1 MANETRPAYHGWY
14 KLAIWHKRL
23 RPQQLA
29 KEPLCKRCLAE
40 GKITA
45 ATVVDHII
53 PHKGDWAGFTDP
65 ENLQSLC
72 AHHHNSAKQSIDRTG
87 YSKAVGGDGWPTDPA
102 HPANRGAL

>member
-40 GKITA
+40 GKTTA
-45 ATVVDHII
+45 ATVVNHIK
-53 PHKGDWAGFTDP
+53 PHRGDWSLFADP
-65 ENLQSLC
+65 DNLESLC
-72 AHHHNSAKQSIDRTG
+72 APHHDRDVQG
-87 YSKAVGGDGWPTDPA
+87 EEVRGFSKAIGADGWPVDPN
-102 HPANRGAL
+102 HPFNRTA